1 MTQNTRNDAPDE
13 TGLDR
18 ELAAML
24 EQLDIERAPA
34 RLRRRLRRIPREE
47 RSRERRREQPWGWQP
62 PRWAL
67 VPALAAV
74 PVLVI
79 GLVLMQPRQ
88 PSEAEVEQA
97 RQDLALAFAYL
108 DKVGNRTG
116 ATIHGV
122 LDREL
127 GSGVKDN
134 VSRHI
139 PFTEQSRKEN
149 ST

>member
-1 MTQNTRNDAPDE
+1 MTHDTRNDAPDE
-13 TGLDR
+13 AGLDR

-34 RLRRRLRRIPREE
+34 RLRRSLKRIPREE
-47 RSRERRREQPWGWQP
+47 RQRERRHQRPWGWQP

-67 VPALAAV
+67 APALAAV

-79 GLVLMQPRQ
+79 GLVLMQPQQ
-88 PSEAEVEQA
+88 PSEAEIEQA

-108 DKVGNRTG
+108 DRVGNRTG

>member
-1 MTQNTRNDAPDE
+1 MTQDTRNNAPGGPD
-13 TGLDR
+13 LDR
-18 ELAAML
+18 QLEAML
-24 EQLDIERAPA
+24 EQLEIERAPA
-34 RLRRRLRRIPREE
+34 RLRRRLRRIPRD
-47 RSRERRREQPWGWQP
+47 ERRRERPSWGWQP

-67 VPALAAV
+67 APALAAV
-74 PVLVI
+74 PLLVI

-88 PSEAEVEQA
+88 PSEAEVDQA

-116 ATIHGV
+116 ATIHTV

-127 GSGVKDN
+127 GEGVKDN
-134 VSRHI
+134 LSRHI

>member
-1 MTQNTRNDAPDE
+1 MTKTTRNDAPDE

-24 EQLDIERAPA
+24 EQLEMERAPA

-47 RSRERRREQPWGWQP
+47 RQRERPWGWQP

-67 VPALAAV
+67 APAFAVVPL
-74 PVLVI
+74 LVI

-88 PSEAEVEQA
+88 PSEAEIEQA
-97 RQDLALAFAYL
+97 RQDLAVAFAYL
-108 DKVGNRTG
+108 DKVGYRTG
-116 ATIHGV
+116 AEIQNV
-122 LDREL
+122 LDREI
-127 GSGVKDN
+127 SHGVKDN
-134 VSRHI
+134 LSRHI
-139 PFTEQSRKEN
+139 PFTEQAHKEN